1 MGLMRL
7 DRTQAP
13 VSRYVTNS
21 RGYRGIPQT
30 IDWMRKLAR
39 EGQSDPQVR
48 RYAIN
53 CVREVLPK
61 DHLSEIA
68 ALYYDT
74 ARRIRY
80 TRDPAE
86 AELVQHPIVTL
97 RERAGDCDDMATLLV
112 GLLGTQALSVG
123 APTEF
128 VTAGFKKNPG
138 VNKYTHVFMRV
149 QDPNT
154 GGWLVLDPVAGPES
168 GNMIRK
174 ALRWKG
180 YHT

>member
-1 MGLMRL
+1 MRL
-7 DRTQAP
+7 DRKSAP
-13 VSRYVTNS
+13 VARYTTTS
-21 RGYRGIPQT
+21 KTYRGIPQT
-30 IDWMRKLAR
+30 IEWMRKLAR
-39 EGQSDPQVR
+39 QGQSDPQVR

-53 CVREVLPK
+53 CIREVRPK
-61 DHLSEIA
+61 DHLSEVA

-86 AELVQHPIVTL
+86 AELVQHPLVTL
-97 RERAGDCDDMATLLV
+97 RERSGDCDDMATLLV
-112 GLLGTQALSVG
+112 GLLGTQALAVG

-128 VTAGFKKNPG
+128 ITGGFKENPG
-138 VNKYTHVFMRV
+138 VNKFTHVFMRV

-154 GGWLVLDPVAGPES
+154 GGWLVMDPVAGPETS
-168 GNMIRK
+168 NMITK
-174 ALRWKG
+174 TKRWKQ